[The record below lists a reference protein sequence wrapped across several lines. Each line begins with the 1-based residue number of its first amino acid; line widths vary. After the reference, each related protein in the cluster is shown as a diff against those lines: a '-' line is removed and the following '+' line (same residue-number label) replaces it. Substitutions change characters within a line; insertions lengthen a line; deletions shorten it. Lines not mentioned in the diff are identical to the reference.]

1 MPGDY
6 DRQKES
12 PEAVGAVERARAA
25 FFRLKKSWILLGLS
39 LRL

>member
-1 MPGDY
+1 MPDDY

-12 PEAVGAVERARAA
+12 PEAAGAVERARTA
-25 FFRLKKSWILLGLS
+25 FFRRKKSRILLGLS